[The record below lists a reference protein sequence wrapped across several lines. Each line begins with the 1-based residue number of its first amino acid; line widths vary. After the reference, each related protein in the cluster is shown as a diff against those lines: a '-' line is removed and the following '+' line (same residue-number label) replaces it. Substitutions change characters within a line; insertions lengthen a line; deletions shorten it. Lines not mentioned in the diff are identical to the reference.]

1 MKILLIGS
9 GLMHSMGAM
18 AGLYMAAQPL
28 PEAGNGGGSD
38 APWVAGQ
45 PLTAEKQPAPGQI
58 GISPSSV
65 PVVVADP
72 AVYRIPRTDETKNPL
87 PTESTRTAEAPRL
100 HAVEGRDVWLTVP
113 LTDILAEQKLLSQQ
127 IANPITAVAVAP
139 ATSTGAVGSTVQLT
153 ATPTPAS
160 AAKAVTW
167 TTSDATKATVSA
179 TGLVTRVA
187 TGTATITATSKA
199 DPSKKGTSAITIS

>member
-18 AGLYMAAQPL
+18 AGLYMAAQPF

-45 PLTAEKQPAPGQI
+45 PLTVEKQPAPGQI

-72 AVYRIPRTDETKNPL
+72 AVHRIPRTDEPVNPVPE
-87 PTESTRTAEAPRL
+87 PTERVAEAPRL
-100 HAVEGRDVWLTVP
+100 HAVEGRDKWVTVP
-113 LTDILAEQKLLSQQ
+113 LTDILAEQKMLAKQ
-127 IANPITAVAVAP
+127 IATPITAVVVTP
-139 ATSTGAVGSTVQLT
+139 ATSTGAVASTVQLT
-153 ATPTPAS
+153 ATPTPAN
-160 AAKAVTW
+160 AVKDVAW
-167 TTSDATKATVSA
+167 STSDATKATVSQ

-199 DPSKKGTSAITIS
+199 DGSKKGTSAITIS

>member
-1 MKILLIGS
+1 MKIAVLGS
-9 GLMHSMGAM
+9 GRIHFGTMAM
-18 AGLYMAAQPL
+18 LAMAAQPL
-28 PEAGNGGGSD
+28 PEGGNGAGSD

-45 PLTAEKQPAPGQI
+45 PLTTEKQPEPGQI

-72 AVYRIPRTDETKNPL
+72 AEYRIPRTDEKENPL
-87 PTESTRTAEAPRL
+87 PTESTRVAEAPRL
-100 HAVEGRDVWLTVP
+100 HAVEGRDVWLTTP

-127 IANPITAVAVAP
+127 IANPVSGVTVTP
-139 ATSTGAVGSTVQLT
+139 ATSTGAVASTVQLT
-153 ATPTPAS
+153 AAVAPAA

-167 TTSDATKATVSA
+167 TTSDATKATVDQ
-179 TGLVTRVA
+179 TGKVTRVA

-199 DPSKKGTSAITIS
+199 DGSKKGTSAITIS